1 MRGISLGENDL
12 DKLRKQWTVVSHL
25 TDDEIKILFMVYYK
39 HNTSIGLKER
49 ANYSLSH
56 IVKVERNPKENCLNV
71 YYENGEWFHYC
82 SNGTWY

>member
-1 MRGISLGENDL
+1 MAGKRMPVAN
-12 DKLRKQWTVVSHL
+12 HL
-25 TDDEIKILFMVYYK
+25 TDEEYKTLLTVYAN
-39 HNTSIGLKER
+39 HNSSMGLKER